1 MRHRAGTR
9 KWLIGWTAAAV
20 AVAGVTTAGIANA
33 ATSNSAAAGS
43 AGASSVSTSGAP
55 KAVRAKALLQIERKL
70 AHNVTHGEI
79 QVDTK
84 KGLQTIEFQR
94 GTVSGASSG
103 GFTVTD
109 KGGTVENWVD
119 GPKLKVRQH
128 AGKGSKPSSGQIVNG
143 ENVVVVGVNDG
154 GTLSARLVVV
164 LPAAQ
169 ATPQSTTQP
178 TT

>member
-9 KWLIGWTAAAV
+9 KWLVGWTAVGV
-20 AVAGVTTAGIANA
+20 AIVGVTSAGIANA
-33 ATSNSAAAGS
+33 ATSNAPTAGGSTASA
-43 AGASSVSTSGAP
+43 SGTP
-55 KAVRAKALLQIERKL
+55 KAVRAKALLHIERKL

-84 KGLQTIEFQR
+84 KGLQTIDFQR
-94 GTVSGASSG
+94 GTVSDASSG

-119 GPKLKVRQH
+119 GPKLKVRQR
-128 AGKGSKPSSGQIVNG
+128 AGKGSKASSGQIVNG
-143 ENVVVVGVNDG
+143 ENVVVIGVNG
-154 GTLSARLVVV
+154 GGNLTALVVVV

-169 ATPQSTTQP
+169 ATPQSTTPP
-178 TT
+178 TN